1 MSTPVPIMGS
11 SCGCTDCP
19 CCVTAFKFINPAAA
33 PAAEGVNVTVTFMG
47 PEALK
52 VEGLRVKAL
61 LVELRLKIRG
71 VAGKSV
77 NVWDEAHPRST
88 FPKLKE
94 LGEKVKAARPVPLTA
109 TVRDV
114 V

>member
-1 MSTPVPIMGS
+1 M
-11 SCGCTDCP
+11 
-19 CCVTAFKFINPAAA
+19 N
-33 PAAEGVNVTVTFMG
+33 
-47 PEALK
+47 

-61 LVELRLKIRG
+61 LVELLVELRLKNRG

-77 NVWDEAHPRST
+77 NVWEEAHPRST
-88 FPKLKE
+88 FPKLKK

-109 TVRDV
+109 TVREV